1 MIITAAVGHV
11 EDRSKFFIEQ
21 LELDEPRDDEIL
33 VRTVGVGVCNTDV
46 NMLKSMSLPRS
57 PMVFGHEGSGI
68 VEKVGNKVRNIK
80 PGDKVVASFDSCC
93 TCSACRTGRP
103 ICCKDTQLLNYS
115 GKRRDGSFTMH
126 DLNGNNVYANYI
138 GHSSFA
144 TYFLAKESNLI
155 PVDDGAP
162 LELLGPFGC
171 GIMTGAGTVVNSLGC
186 KPGSTIAIYGAGTLG
201 LSAVMAAKIVGC
213 TKIIVVDIQPSRLD
227 LALELGATHVI
238 NSDKSN
244 PQQEIMRITHTGTD
258 YAINTTGNMSVVRTA
273 FESTNIS
280 KGELASIAMSSGN
293 TLELKFESYA
303 MGRRFRGA
311 LFGDAV
317 PQVFIPTLIEWYK
330 LGLLPVDK
338 LVKYYALE
346 DINQAVEDIRLG
358 TTYKP
363 ILRP

>member
-138 GHSSFA
+138 GQSSFA

-162 LELLGPFGC
+162 VSYTHLRGPRD
-171 GIMTGAGTVVNSLGC
+171 T
-186 KPGSTIAIYGAGTLG
+186 
-201 LSAVMAAKIVGC
+201 
-213 TKIIVVDIQPSRLD
+213 R
-227 LALELGATHVI
+227 
-238 NSDKSN
+238 
-244 PQQEIMRITHTGTD
+244 
-258 YAINTTGNMSVVRTA
+258 
-273 FESTNIS
+273 
-280 KGELASIAMSSGN
+280 
-293 TLELKFESYA
+293 
-303 MGRRFRGA
+303 
-311 LFGDAV
+311 
-317 PQVFIPTLIEWYK
+317 
-330 LGLLPVDK
+330 
-338 LVKYYALE
+338 
-346 DINQAVEDIRLG
+346 
-358 TTYKP
+358 
-363 ILRP
+363 